1 MTLVQDPTQKTNCH
15 KNTDQHSSSIILLS
29 DIIEQKLRKEREL
42 HFYEEQL
49 ELLMVRMESLKKEIN
64 VTNTIIRIVSEDKVI
79 DLQQYIEDKKL
90 EE

>member
-1 MTLVQDPTQKTNCH
+1 MIEQV
-15 KNTDQHSSSIILLS
+15 HSSSIILLS

-49 ELLMVRMESLKKEIN
+49 ELLMIRMESLKKEIN

>member
-1 MTLVQDPTQKTNCH
+1 MCKGDEVGRDQRRRRYKRIRTQKET
-15 KNTDQHSSSIILLS
+15 KRIK
-29 DIIEQKLRKEREL
+29 EQT
-42 HFYEEQL
+42 QD
-49 ELLMVRMESLKKEIN
+49 LKKDIN

>member
-1 MTLVQDPTQKTNCH
+1 MIEQVPN
-15 KNTDQHSSSIILLS
+15 SSIILLS

-49 ELLMVRMESLKKEIN
+49 ELLMIRMESLKKEIN

>member
-1 MTLVQDPTQKTNCH
+1 VPN
-15 KNTDQHSSSIILLS
+15 SSIILLS

-49 ELLMVRMESLKKEIN
+49 ELLMIRMESLKKEIN

>member
-1 MTLVQDPTQKTNCH
+1 
-15 KNTDQHSSSIILLS
+15 
-29 DIIEQKLRKEREL
+29 
-42 HFYEEQL
+42 
-49 ELLMVRMESLKKEIN
+49 MVRMESLKKEIN

>member
-1 MTLVQDPTQKTNCH
+1 MIEQVPN
-15 KNTDQHSSSIILLS
+15 SSIILLS

>member
-1 MTLVQDPTQKTNCH
+1 MIEQV
-15 KNTDQHSSSIILLS
+15 HSSSIILLS

>member
-1 MTLVQDPTQKTNCH
+1 MAMTLV
-15 KNTDQHSSSIILLS
+15 L
-29 DIIEQKLRKEREL
+29 
-42 HFYEEQL
+42 Y
-49 ELLMVRMESLKKEIN
+49 LKKEIN